1 MDSLNFS
8 LNSAEFC
15 VKLWKKNEN
24 FNKRTQNFFRIR
36 FKFLNKVLYFL
47 NEMQAQGGPTILQ
60 FNFNKKFAD

>member
-24 FNKRTQNFFRIR
+24 FNKRTQNLFKIR
-36 FKFLNKVLYFL
+36 FKFLIKVLNFL
-47 NEMQAQGGPTILQ
+47 KEMQAQGGAAIPQ
-60 FNFNKKFAD
+60 FNFNK